1 MENIDVKLR
10 KHKFIVFSQDHYNP
24 LNVIRSLGEKGLNPI
39 SILYTP
45 KPILINHCRYV
56 SKLHRVSSLE
66 EGYKLLLSEY
76 GNEEYKPF
84 IYCSDD
90 TTESFLDQ
98 YYDELKDKFLLYN
111 AGEQGRVTWLQNKDN
126 ITTLAGE
133 VGFETPKKEV
143 VDTGV
148 LPTILKYPVITKVL
162 ASTMGAWK
170 GDVYICQNE
179 NELKEAYEKIKSPKL
194 ILQEYV
200 HKKGE
205 FCIEGFAI
213 NDGMNIFIPYMAD
226 YIRYYNNS
234 YGHYMN
240 MIPFPE
246 GEFKNKIL
254 ELFKKTK
261 YNGIFEIEFMKG
273 PNDEKY
279 FLEINLRAS
288 TWNYAITVCG
298 GNMPYFWAKSTLL
311 GRIPYEEMKLR
322 TDTFKAMVEPDDFFN
337 NVLHNKKVSLV
348 TWIKQLRNTEC
359 CYYYN
364 KYDKM
369 PIVSYIIKILQCGIS
384 RRIRLLFGFKE

>member
-1 MENIDVKLR
+1 
-10 KHKFIVFSQDHYNP
+10 
-24 LNVIRSLGEKGLNPI
+24 
-39 SILYTP
+39 
-45 KPILINHCRYV
+45 
-56 SKLHRVSSLE
+56 
-66 EGYKLLLSEY
+66 
-76 GNEEYKPF
+76 
-84 IYCSDD
+84 
-90 TTESFLDQ
+90 
-98 YYDELKDKFLLYN
+98 
-111 AGEQGRVTWLQNKDN
+111 
-126 ITTLAGE
+126 
-133 VGFETPKKEV
+133 
-143 VDTGV
+143 
-148 LPTILKYPVITKVL
+148 
-162 ASTMGAWK
+162 
-170 GDVYICQNE
+170 
-179 NELKEAYEKIKSPKL
+179 
-194 ILQEYV
+194 
-200 HKKGE
+200 
-205 FCIEGFAI
+205 
-213 NDGMNIFIPYMAD
+213 
-226 YIRYYNNS
+226 
-234 YGHYMN
+234 MN